1 MLAMYLVPPPSRLL
15 FISYILLKDNH
26 YSEGGAWITKLW
38 CIYEWKSYSSE
49 KA

>member
-1 MLAMYLVPPPSRLL
+1 MLATYLISPPSRLL
-15 FISYILLKDNH
+15 FIPYILLKDNH

-38 CIYEWKSYSSE
+38 CLYEWKSYSSE